1 MFKVLVLAYYYPP
14 LSLSGVQRTLKF
26 TKYMSQF
33 NWEPTVITTGNV
45 AYFAHDLNMLKEAE
59 DANIRIIRTEA
70 FDINAIMGKKFE
82 TVTMP
87 REFVRKT
94 LSSISKAIFIPDNKK
109 SWAKKAYKVAS
120 ELLRNE
126 KFDII
131 YTSVPPYSSFLTAA
145 KLKKEFNIP
154 LFVDYRDLWFN
165 SQFSFYPTPYHR
177 IKHKK
182 LEYNALRTADKVV
195 TINRRI
201 KEKMLLTYPF
211 LSYNDVLIIP
221 HGFDQDD
228 FDKNSAIPRNSTK
241 MRITYSGIFYDAI
254 TPEYF
259 IKAFK
264 KLSVER
270 PDIAAN
276 IELEFIG
283 LLRKEYKRLVAEL
296 GLGEYVIDNGYLEHD
311 QVIRRLKSTDVLWFM
326 IGKMKSG
333 DTISTSKLYEYIGT
347 RKPILGCI
355 PEGAASHALQEYQ
368 ASFIVDPYDI
378 DAIKNELVKINDLFR
393 NNKLPVPP
401 DDVVDKYDRKN
412 LTEQLTKALQ
422 FFVKE

>member
-59 DANIRIIRTEA
+59 DANVRIIRTEA
-70 FDINAIMGKKFE
+70 FDVNAIIGKKFE

-94 LSSISKAIFIPDNKK
+94 LSSISKSIFIPDNKK
-109 SWAKKAYKVAS
+109 SWAKKAYKVAA
-120 ELLRNE
+120 ELLSKE

-131 YTSVPPYSSFLTAA
+131 YTSVPPYSSFITAA

-182 LEYNALRTADKVV
+182 LEYNSLRAADKVI
-195 TINRRI
+195 TINRKI

-211 LSYNDVLIIP
+211 LSYNDILIIP
-221 HGFDQDD
+221 HGFDPED
-228 FDKNSAIPRNSTK
+228 FEKNTAIPRNSNK

-264 KLSVER
+264 KLSEER

-283 LLRKEYKRLVAEL
+283 LLRKEYKKLITEL

-311 QVIRRLKSTDVLWFM
+311 QVIKRLKSTDILWFM
-326 IGKMKSG
+326 IGKIKSYRHG
-333 DTISTSKLYEYIGT
+333 EI
-347 RKPILGCI
+347 
-355 PEGAASHALQEYQ
+355 
-368 ASFIVDPYDI
+368 
-378 DAIKNELVKINDLFR
+378 
-393 NNKLPVPP
+393 
-401 DDVVDKYDRKN
+401 
-412 LTEQLTKALQ
+412 
-422 FFVKE
+422 